1 MVHTY
6 ERKGVRLK
14 WSKEDMKNA
23 MSEYFN
29 IFLNI
34 GNV

>member
-23 MSEYFN
+23 MSEYISIYF
-29 IFLNI
+29 
-34 GNV
+34 